1 MNVWQIIGG
10 IFMIIASL
18 LVIFVIILQQG
29 RRVGNA
35 GVITGGADTFLSK
48 NKSRTMD
55 ATLARWTKYLAVAF
69 FVLTNVMNVIG
80 ALVK

>member
-29 RRVGNA
+29 RRAGGA

-55 ATLARWTKYLAVAF
+55 ATLARWTKYLAIGF
-69 FVLTNVMNVIG
+69 FVLTIVMNVIG